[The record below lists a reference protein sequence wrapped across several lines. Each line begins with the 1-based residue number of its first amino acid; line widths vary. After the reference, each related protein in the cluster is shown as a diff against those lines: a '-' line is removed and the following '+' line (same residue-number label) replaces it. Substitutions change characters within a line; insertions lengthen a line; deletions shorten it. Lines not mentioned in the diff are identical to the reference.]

1 MLKTRILLAFCL
13 AFAAVVTSQVRDG
26 APALG
31 TSTSSL
37 LIDAKTSRA
46 SRQASIEIA
55 HHLQTG
61 EKVAAKSLESDG
73 SRSRHDGK
81 EMMHLW
87 ARQNATP
94 SSQPPLSLSTATF
107 TRTSFIE
114 VPSETQV
121 VVSTLVETVTV
132 VDPIFVTETST
143 VAIAQAPSDLA
154 KRGFASPAAS
164 HHDDSI
170 SSANTGLPRDKAP
183 RPVSTSLSSLQD
195 STPPPAPTTLVTA
208 RRGVRRQVLDAPGT
222 VIGMVSIVTIETT
235 ITLTRTGSF
244 VSTATVVNPII
255 VSVTANPTSTTTLF
269 VTTGAPTP
277 TAITSTQ
284 DVSTITP
291 EPTIPTTASTR
302 MTISSPIQTS
312 LVPTLLSSDKSTS
325 VLTTSSSISSSA
337 SATSGITTW
346 FTDDPDGF
354 TWPTVAP
361 APTPTPTP
369 TSTSTQ
375 ISASITT
382 SSTVVPGS
390 GSSLRPALDD
400 GQIAGIAV
408 GSVFGIILVALAI
421 WFLRKRSKRRQHVNI
436 SEDDHQMTSA
446 AAAAAIIDTSPPIM
460 NQRDPSGPLPSN
472 TSGESSREGNVRIVI
487 QPAEKR
493 RTQSS
498 GLFPIPKM
506 WPQPPGYSG
515 KTYSFSAGE
524 SAESSPREP
533 MTWSNASE
541 YGGSSNREGLP
552 GSGTRGQI
560 AVRNG
565 QGTEDGA
572 SDSRF

>member
-1 MLKTRILLAFCL
+1 MLEIRILLAFFL
-13 AFAAVVTSQVRDG
+13 AFAAVVASQVRDG

-37 LIDAKTSRA
+37 LVDAETSRA
-46 SRQASIEIA
+46 SRQASTEIA

-81 EMMHLW
+81 EIMHLW
-87 ARQNATP
+87 ARQNSTP
-94 SSQPPLSLSTATF
+94 SSQPPLSLSTATL

-154 KRGFASPAAS
+154 KRGFASPVAS

-183 RPVSTSLSSLQD
+183 RPDSTSLSSLQD

-208 RRGVRRQVLDAPGT
+208 RRGARRQVLDAPVT
-222 VIGMVSIVTIETT
+222 VVGMISIVTIETT
-235 ITLTRTGSF
+235 VTLTRTGSF
-244 VSTATVVNPII
+244 VLTATVVNPII
-255 VSVTANPTSTTTLF
+255 VSVTATPTSTTTLF
-269 VTTGAPTP
+269 VTAGAPTP
-277 TAITSTQ
+277 SSTASNQ
-284 DVSTITP
+284 EMSTIIP
-291 EPTIPTTASTR
+291 EPTIPTTASVR
-302 MTISSPIQTS
+302 MTISTPVQTS
-312 LVPTLLSSDKSTS
+312 LSPTLPLDETGTS
-325 VLTTSSSISSSA
+325 VFTISSSISSSA
-337 SATSGITTW
+337 SPTSGITTW

-361 APTPTPTP
+361 TPTP

-375 ISASITT
+375 TSASITT
-382 SSTVVPGS
+382 SSTVVPDS

-408 GSVFGIILVALAI
+408 GSIFGIILVALAI
-421 WFLRKRSKRRQHVNI
+421 WFVRKRSKRRQHVNI
-436 SEDDHQMTSA
+436 SEDDYQMTSA
-446 AAAAAIIDTSPPIM
+446 ATAAAIIDASPPIM

-506 WPQPPGYSG
+506 WPQPPGYNG

-552 GSGTRGQI
+552 GSGTRGHI

-572 SDSRF
+572 SGSRF

>member
-1 MLKTRILLAFCL
+1 MLRIRILLAFCL
-13 AFAAVVTSQVRDG
+13 AFAAAVASQVRDG

-37 LIDAKTSRA
+37 LIDAETSQA

-87 ARQNATP
+87 ARQNSTP
-94 SSQPPLSLSTATF
+94 SSQPSLSLSTATL
-107 TRTSFIE
+107 TKTSFIE

-132 VDPIFVTETST
+132 VDPIFVTKTST
-143 VAIAQAPSDLA
+143 VAIAQAPSALA
-154 KRGFASPAAS
+154 IRGFASPAAS
-164 HHDDSI
+164 HNGDST
-170 SSANTGLPRDKAP
+170 SLTDTDLPRDKAP
-183 RPVSTSLSSLQD
+183 RPDSTSLSSLRD
-195 STPPPAPTTLVTA
+195 LTPPPAPTTLVTA
-208 RRGVRRQVLDAPGT
+208 RRGVRRRVLDAPVT
-222 VIGMVSIVTIETT
+222 VIGMISIVTIETT
-235 ITLTRTGSF
+235 VTLTRTGSF
-244 VSTATVVNPII
+244 VSTTTVVNPII
-255 VSVTANPTSTTTLF
+255 VSVTANPTSTTTSF
-269 VTTGAPTP
+269 VTPGAPTP
-277 TAITSTQ
+277 TSNASTQ
-284 DVSTITP
+284 EVSTITP

-302 MTISSPIQTS
+302 MTISTPTQTS

-325 VLTTSSSISSSA
+325 VLTISSSISSLA

-354 TWPTVAP
+354 TWPTIAP
-361 APTPTPTP
+361 APN
-369 TSTSTQ
+369 STSTQ
-375 ISASITT
+375 ISASITA
-382 SSTVVPGS
+382 SSTVAPDS
-390 GSSLRPALDD
+390 GPSLRPALDD

-408 GSVFGIILVALAI
+408 GSVFGIVLVALAI
-421 WFLRKRSKRRQHVNI
+421 WLLRKRSKRRQHVNI
-436 SEDDHQMTSA
+436 TEDDYQMTSA
-446 AAAAAIIDTSPPIM
+446 AAAAAIIDSSPPNM
-460 NQRDPSGPLPSN
+460 TQRDPSGPLPSN

-487 QPAEKR
+487 QPTEKR

-498 GLFPIPKM
+498 GLFPIPRI
-506 WPQPPGYSG
+506 WPQPPGYDG

-552 GSGTRGQI
+552 GSGTRGNI
-560 AVRNG
+560 AMRNA
-565 QGTEDGA
+565 QRTEGA
-572 SDSRF
+572 GGANGSRF

>member
-1 MLKTRILLAFCL
+1 MLKYRILLAFCL
-13 AFAAVVTSQVRDG
+13 AFAAVIAYQVRDG

-37 LIDAKTSRA
+37 LIDAKTSQA
-46 SRQASIEIA
+46 SRQASVEIA

-61 EKVAAKSLESDG
+61 EKVAAPSLESDR
-73 SRSRHDGK
+73 SRSWHDGK
-81 EMMHLW
+81 EMMHIW
-87 ARQNATP
+87 ARQNSTP
-94 SSQPPLSLSTATF
+94 SSQPPLSLSTVTL

-154 KRGFASPAAS
+154 RRGFASPAAS
-164 HHDDSI
+164 YHDNST
-170 SSANTGLPRDKAP
+170 SSANTGLPGLPRDKPP
-183 RPVSTSLSSLQD
+183 RPDPTSLSSLRD
-195 STPPPAPTTLVTA
+195 STPLPAPTTLVTA
-208 RRGVRRQVLDAPGT
+208 RRGVRRQVLDAPVT
-222 VIGMVSIVTIETT
+222 VIGLVSIVTVETT
-235 ITLTRTGSF
+235 VTLTRTGSF

-255 VSVTANPTSTTTLF
+255 VSVTATPTSTTTLF
-269 VTTGAPTP
+269 VTAGAPTP
-277 TAITSTQ
+277 TSNASTQ
-284 DVSTITP
+284 EVSTITP

-302 MTISSPIQTS
+302 MTIFTPTQTW
-312 LVPTLLSSDKSTS
+312 LVPTLLSSDEITS
-325 VLTTSSSISSSA
+325 VLTISSSISSLA

-354 TWPTVAP
+354 TWPTIAP
-361 APTPTPTP
+361 APTSP
-369 TSTSTQ
+369 STQ
-375 ISASITT
+375 IFASITA
-382 SSTVVPGS
+382 SSTVAPDS
-390 GSSLRPALDD
+390 GPSLRPALDD

-408 GSVFGIILVALAI
+408 GSVFGIVLVALAI
-421 WFLRKRSKRRQHVNI
+421 WLLRKRSKRRQHVNI
-436 SEDDHQMTSA
+436 TEDDYQMTSA
-446 AAAAAIIDTSPPIM
+446 AAAAAIIDSSPPTM
-460 NQRDPSGPLPSN
+460 DQRDPSGPLPSN

-487 QPAEKR
+487 QPTEKR

-498 GLFPIPKM
+498 GLFPIPRI
-506 WPQPPGYSG
+506 WPQPPGYDG

-552 GSGTRGQI
+552 GSGTRGNI
-560 AVRNG
+560 AMRNA
-565 QGTEDGA
+565 QRTEGA
-572 SDSRF
+572 GGANGSRF